1 MFGLRPNIKQ
11 TRKRYEKIYVLFV
24 LSVLTIGS
32 FAQTGQQLATN
43 TTKPANQG
51 VVVGKVVDASS
62 NSPIEYASVILL
74 SKQNSQMVSGIASD
88 KNGEFAL
95 RGIANGTYSISVTF
109 VGFKKMDLT
118 DVEITDGNPVVNLK
132 EIKLQSDAVQLKE
145 SAVVG
150 ERSAVEFKIDKKVVN
165 VSQNLAA
172 TGGTAVDV
180 LQNQPSVQVDASG
193 NLTLRGSGSF
203 TVMVDGRPSV
213 LQGTDALRQI
223 PANVID
229 NIEIITNPSAK
240 YDAEGTA
247 GIINIVTKK
256 TNLSSTSGMVNSG
269 VGSRD
274 KYNGDFNF
282 SHKTED
288 FNITLGADAR
298 RNNFLQDITIDRTQL
313 STTGINS
320 VAGLHQKRDAYNA
333 RFGFDRYFSEKL
345 TVGVTGTYGYVDMNM
360 GVNTSNSTTA
370 LGNTLPNTF
379 TKTSDNNKM
388 TAEYFNGS
396 VNVTNIFA
404 PKVNDLYFEATFTK
418 LRLPSNQIT
427 NENTS
432 LSDGTVTNSLRA
444 RENNTRRIDSRIKLN
459 YKHNIEEKNT
469 IETGLQANLFYKD
482 MDIISRDFNGV
493 TNQWITNNGYSNN
506 FSFRNNI
513 YSFYATHTNNFL
525 GLDYQAGLRL
535 EYTDRKLDQLT
546 TQQNFTYQKLHLFP
560 TLNISKKISDDQQL
574 QFSYSRRIQR
584 PFDGQLNP
592 FTYFSD
598 SYTATGGNPYLLPSF
613 THSVELNYQKSFT
626 GVYLTTQ
633 TYLRKTSDGVEQLQR
648 LDNTG
653 KISLIPENVLN
664 TTAVGAEISANIT
677 FAPWFKMDPAVNL
690 YHFNLQE
697 KQEFGIAGQNRFSWD
712 TRLNTTLMLSAAT
725 RLQLFANY
733 FPNNVTS
740 QGEIKSFMII
750 GATVRQELFERSLVA
765 TLSAQNLFGQTK
777 YNIVSNGTGFTSNLN
792 IRPEAP
798 IFNLTLS
805 YNFNNFKR
813 RNNEQV
819 DLNVN
824 GGL

>member
-1 MFGLRPNIKQ
+1 MK
-11 TRKRYEKIYVLFV
+11 KIYIL
-24 LSVLTIGS
+24 LLLTVFS
-32 FAQTGQQLATN
+32 FNVSAQTGQQLALN

-51 VVVGKVVDASS
+51 IVTGKILDASS

-74 SKQNSQMVSGIASD
+74 SKQNSQMVSGIATD

-95 RGIANGTYSISVTF
+95 RGIPTGTYILNVTF
-109 VGFKKMDLT
+109 VGFKKKDLT
-118 DVEITDGNPVVNLK
+118 DVEITESNPVVNLK

-145 SAVVG
+145 SEVVG

-180 LQNQPSVQVDASG
+180 LQNQPSIQVDANG

-223 PANVID
+223 PANAID

-256 TNLSSTSGMVNSG
+256 TNLTTTSGMVNSG

-282 SHKTED
+282 SYKSDGYNVTV
-288 FNITLGADAR
+288 GGDAR

-313 STTGINS
+313 NTTGINS
-320 VAGLHQKRDAYNA
+320 VADLHQKRDAYNA
-333 RFGFDRYFSEKL
+333 RIGFDRYFSDKL
-345 TVGVTGTYGYVDMNM
+345 TLGINGSYGYVDMNM
-360 GVNTSNSTTA
+360 TVGTTNSSVT
-370 LGNTLPNTF
+370 LGETLPSKF
-379 TKTSDNNKM
+379 TKTSDSNKM
-388 TAEYFNGS
+388 TAEYFNS
-396 VNVTNIFA
+396 SINLTNVFV

-432 LSDGTVTNSLRA
+432 LSDGTTTSTLRG
-444 RENNTRRIDSRIKLN
+444 RENNTSRIDSRIKLN
-459 YKHNIEEKNT
+459 YKHNLAEKNT
-469 IETGLQANLFYKD
+469 FEAGLQTNLFFKD
-482 MDIISRDFNGV
+482 LEIISRDFN
-493 TNQWITNNGYSNN
+493 NASQQWLINSGYSNN
-506 FSFRNNI
+506 FDFRNNI
-513 YSFYATHTNNFL
+513 YAAYTTYSDQLL
-525 GLDYQAGLRL
+525 GFEYQAGLRL

-546 TQQNFTYQKLHLFP
+546 TKESFGYQKLHLFP

-598 SYTATGGNPYLLPSF
+598 TYTSTGGNPYLLPSF

-633 TYLRKTSDGVEQLQR
+633 TYLRKTENGIEQLQT
-648 LDNTG
+648 LDNSG
-653 KISLIPENVLN
+653 RINLIPQNVLN

-677 FAPWFKMDPAVNL
+677 FAPWFKMDPSVNL
-690 YHFNLQE
+690 YNFNLQE
-697 KQEFGIAGQNRFSWD
+697 KPEFDIAGQNRFSWD
-712 TRLNTTLMLSAAT
+712 ARLNTTFMFSAAT
-725 RLQLFANY
+725 RLQFFANY

-740 QGEIKSFMII
+740 QGEIKTFMII
-750 GATVRQELFERSLVA
+750 GATVRQELFERSLIA

>member
-1 MFGLRPNIKQ
+1 MK
-11 TRKRYEKIYVLFV
+11 KIYAL
-24 LSVLTIGS
+24 LLLAVLTFNVS
-32 FAQTGQQLATN
+32 AQVGQQLASN

-51 VVVGKVVDASS
+51 IITGRIIDESS
-62 NSPIEYASVILL
+62 NAPIEYASVILL
-74 SKQNSQMVSGIASD
+74 SKQNSQMVSGIATD

-95 RGIANGTYSISVTF
+95 RGIPAGTYNLNVTF
-109 VGFKKMDLT
+109 VGFKKKDLR
-118 DVEITDGNPVVNLK
+118 DVEISESNPVVNLK

-145 SAVVG
+145 SEVVG

-165 VSQNLAA
+165 VSQNLSA

-180 LQNQPSVQVDASG
+180 LQNQPSIQVDANG

-223 PANVID
+223 PANIID

-256 TNLSSTSGMVNSG
+256 TNLTSTSGMVNSG
-269 VGSRD
+269 IGSRD

-282 SHKTED
+282 GYKTED
-288 FNITLGADAR
+288 FNLTVGADAR
-298 RNNFLQDITIDRTQL
+298 RNNFLQDITIERTQL

-320 VAGLHQKRDAYNA
+320 TADLHQKRDAYNA
-333 RFGFDRYFSEKL
+333 RFGFDRYFSDKL
-345 TVGVTGTYGYVDMNM
+345 TLGVAGTYGYVDMNM
-360 GVNTSNSTTA
+360 IVNTFNNSITT
-370 LGNTLPNTF
+370 GNPVR
-379 TKTSDNNKM
+379 TSSTRTNDNNKM

-396 VNVTNIFA
+396 VNLTNIFT

-418 LRLPSNQIT
+418 LKLPSNQIT
-427 NENTS
+427 NEKSILEDGSTS
-432 LSDGTVTNSLRA
+432 AALRG
-444 RENNTRRIDSRIKLN
+444 RENNTSRIDSRIKLN
-459 YKHNIEEKNT
+459 YKHNLADKNT
-469 IETGLQANLFYKD
+469 FEAGLQTNLFFKD
-482 MDIISRDFNGV
+482 LEIISKDFNS
-493 TNQWITNNGYSNN
+493 TTQQWLVNSGYSNN
-506 FSFRNNI
+506 FDFRNNI
-513 YSFYATHTNNFL
+513 YSAYSTYSDQLL
-525 GLDYQAGLRL
+525 GFDYQAGLRL

-546 TQQNFTYQKLHLFP
+546 TKVNFTYQKLHLFP
-560 TLNISKKISDDQQL
+560 ALNVSKKISDDQQV

-598 SYTATGGNPYLLPSF
+598 TYTATGGNPYLRPSF
-613 THSVELNYQKSFT
+613 THSVELNYQKSFD
-626 GVYLTTQ
+626 GVYLTAQ
-633 TYLRKTSDGVEQLQR
+633 TYLRKTEDGIEQIQE

-653 KISLIPENVLN
+653 RINLTPENVLN
-664 TTAVGAEISANIT
+664 TTSVGAEISANIT
-677 FAPWFKMDPAVNL
+677 FAPWFKMDPVVNL
-690 YHFNLQE
+690 YNFNLQE
-697 KQEFGIAGQNRFSWD
+697 KPQFGIAAQDRFNWD
-712 TRLNTTLMLSAAT
+712 TRINTTLMFSPAT
-725 RLQLFANY
+725 RFQFFINY
-733 FPNNVTS
+733 FPKNITS
-740 QGEIKSFMII
+740 QGEIKTFMII
-750 GATVRQELFERSLVA
+750 GATVRQEFFERKLIA

-777 YNIVSNGTGFTSNLN
+777 YNIISNGTGFVSNLN
-792 IRPEAP
+792 VKPEAP

-813 RNNEQV
+813 RNTEQV

>member
-1 MFGLRPNIKQ
+1 MK
-11 TRKRYEKIYVLFV
+11 KIYIL
-24 LSVLTIGS
+24 LLLTVFS
-32 FAQTGQQLATN
+32 FNVSAQAGQQLALN

-51 VVVGKVVDASS
+51 IVTGKILDASS

-74 SKQNSQMVSGIASD
+74 SKQNSQMVSGIATD

-95 RGIANGTYSISVTF
+95 RGIPTGTYNLNVTF
-109 VGFKKMDLT
+109 VGFKKKDLT
-118 DVEITDGNPVVNLK
+118 DVEITESNPVVNLK

-145 SAVVG
+145 SEVVG

-180 LQNQPSVQVDASG
+180 LQNQPSIQVDANG

-223 PANVID
+223 PANAID

-256 TNLSSTSGMVNSG
+256 TNLTTTSGMVNSG

-282 SHKTED
+282 SYKSDGYNVTV
-288 FNITLGADAR
+288 GGDAR

-313 STTGINS
+313 NTTGINS
-320 VAGLHQKRDAYNA
+320 VADLHQKRDAYNA
-333 RFGFDRYFSEKL
+333 RIGFDRYFSDKL
-345 TVGVTGTYGYVDMNM
+345 TLGVNGSYGYVDMNM
-360 GVNTSNSTTA
+360 TVGTTNSSVQV
-370 LGNTLPNTF
+370 GETLPSKF
-379 TKTSDNNKM
+379 TKTNDSNKM
-388 TAEYFNGS
+388 TAEYFNS
-396 VNVTNIFA
+396 SINLTNIFV

-418 LRLPSNQIT
+418 LRLPSNQLT
-427 NENTS
+427 NENIS
-432 LSDGTVTNSLRA
+432 HSDGTTSSSLKG
-444 RENNTRRIDSRIKLN
+444 RENNTSRIDSRVKLN
-459 YKHNIEEKNT
+459 YKHNLAEKNT
-469 IETGLQANLFYKD
+469 FEAGLQTNLFYKEL
-482 MDIISRDFNGV
+482 DIISKDFNSA
-493 TNQWITNNGYSNN
+493 TQQWLINSSYSNN
-506 FSFRNNI
+506 FDFRNNI
-513 YSFYATHTNNFL
+513 YAAYTTYSDQLL
-525 GLDYQAGLRL
+525 GFEYQAGLRL

-546 TQQNFTYQKLHLFP
+546 TKENFAYQKLHLFP
-560 TLNISKKISDDQQL
+560 TLNISKKISDDQQV

-598 SYTATGGNPYLLPSF
+598 TYTSTGGNPYLRPSF
-613 THSVELNYQKSFT
+613 THSVELNYQKSFQ

-633 TYLRKTSDGVEQLQR
+633 TYLRKTDDGVEQLQT
-648 LDNTG
+648 LDSAGRIN
-653 KISLIPENVLN
+653 LIPQNVLN

-677 FAPWFKMDPAVNL
+677 FAPWFKMDPSVNL
-690 YHFNLQE
+690 YNFNLQE
-697 KQEFGIAGQNRFSWD
+697 KPEFDITGQNRFSWD
-712 TRLNTTLMLSAAT
+712 ARLNTTLMLSAAT
-725 RLQLFANY
+725 RFQFFANY

-740 QGEIKSFMII
+740 QGEIKTFMII
-750 GATVRQELFERSLVA
+750 GATVRQELFERSLIA

>member
-1 MFGLRPNIKQ
+1 MK
-11 TRKRYEKIYVLFV
+11 KIYIL
-24 LSVLTIGS
+24 LLLTVFS
-32 FAQTGQQLATN
+32 FNVSAQTGQQLALN

-51 VVVGKVVDASS
+51 IVTGKILDASS

-74 SKQNSQMVSGIASD
+74 SKQNSQMVSGIATD

-95 RGIANGTYSISVTF
+95 RGIPTGTYILNVTF
-109 VGFKKMDLT
+109 VGFKKKDLT
-118 DVEITDGNPVVNLK
+118 DVEITESNPVVNLK

-145 SAVVG
+145 SEVVG

-165 VSQNLAA
+165 VNQNLAA

-180 LQNQPSVQVDASG
+180 LQNQPSIQVDANG

-223 PANVID
+223 PANAID

-256 TNLSSTSGMVNSG
+256 TNLTTTSGMVNSG

-282 SHKTED
+282 SYKSDGYNVTV
-288 FNITLGADAR
+288 GGDAR

-313 STTGINS
+313 NTTGINS
-320 VAGLHQKRDAYNA
+320 VADLHQKRDAYNT
-333 RFGFDRYFSEKL
+333 RIGFDRYFSDKL
-345 TVGVTGTYGYVDMNM
+345 TLGVNGSYGYVDMNM
-360 GVNTSNSTTA
+360 TVGTTNSSVP
-370 LGNTLPNTF
+370 LGETLPSKF
-379 TKTSDNNKM
+379 TKTSDSNKM

-396 VNVTNIFA
+396 VNLTNIFV

-432 LSDGTVTNSLRA
+432 LSDGTTTSTLRG
-444 RENNTRRIDSRIKLN
+444 RENNTSRIDSRVKLN
-459 YKHNIEEKNT
+459 YKHNLAEKNT
-469 IETGLQANLFYKD
+469 FEAGLQTNLFFKD
-482 MDIISRDFNGV
+482 LEIISRDFN
-493 TNQWITNNGYSNN
+493 NASQQWLINSGYSNN
-506 FSFRNNI
+506 FDFRNNI
-513 YSFYATHTNNFL
+513 YAAYTTYSDQLL
-525 GLDYQAGLRL
+525 GFEYQAGLRL

-546 TQQNFTYQKLHLFP
+546 TKESFGYQKLHLFP

-598 SYTATGGNPYLLPSF
+598 TYTSTGGNPYLLPSF

-633 TYLRKTSDGVEQLQR
+633 TYLRKTENGIEQLQT
-648 LDNTG
+648 LDNSG
-653 KISLIPENVLN
+653 RINLIPQNVLN

-677 FAPWFKMDPAVNL
+677 FAPWFKMDPSVNL
-690 YHFNLQE
+690 YNFNLQE
-697 KQEFGIAGQNRFSWD
+697 KPEYDIAGQNRFSWEA
-712 TRLNTTLMLSAAT
+712 RLNTTFMFSAAT
-725 RLQLFANY
+725 RFQFFANY

-740 QGEIKSFMII
+740 QGEIKTFMII
-750 GATVRQELFERSLVA
+750 GATVRQELFERSLIA

>member
-1 MFGLRPNIKQ
+1 MK
-11 TRKRYEKIYVLFV
+11 KIYILFV
-24 LSVLTIGS
+24 ITVLTLNLN
-32 FAQTGQQLATN
+32 AQQLAVN
-43 TTKPANQG
+43 TSKPANQG
-51 VVVGKVVDASS
+51 VVIGKVVDSAS
-62 NSPIEYASVILL
+62 NTPIEYASVILL

-95 RGIANGTYSISVTF
+95 RNIPTGSYNLSVTF
-109 VGFKKMDLT
+109 VGFKKKDLSE
-118 DVEITDGNPVVNLK
+118 VEISESSPVVNLK

-145 SAVVG
+145 SQVVG

-165 VSQNLAA
+165 VNQNLAA

-180 LQNQPSVQVDASG
+180 LQNQPSVQVDANG

-247 GIINIVTKK
+247 GIINVITKK
-256 TNLSSTSGMVNSG
+256 TNLTSTSGMINSG

-282 SHKTED
+282 SYKNED
-288 FNITLGADAR
+288 FNITVGADAR
-298 RNNFLQDITIDRTQL
+298 RNNNVQDITIDRTQFG
-313 STTGINS
+313 TTGINS
-320 VAGLHQKRDAYNA
+320 VADLHQKRDAYNA
-333 RFGFDRYFSEKL
+333 RFGFDRYFSDKFTL
-345 TVGVTGTYGYVDMNM
+345 GLTGTYGYVDMNM
-360 GVNTSNSTTA
+360 GVNTSNNSTVLA
-370 LGNTLPNTF
+370 NSAAGSF
-379 TKTSDNNKM
+379 TRTSDNNKM

-396 VNVTNIFA
+396 VNLTNILT

-432 LSDGTVTNSLRA
+432 LSDGTTASSQRG
-444 RENNTRRIDSRIKLN
+444 RENNTSRIDSRIKLN
-459 YKHNIEEKNT
+459 YKHNLAQKNT
-469 IETGLQANLFYKD
+469 FEAGLQATLFFKE
-482 MDIISRDFNGV
+482 MEIISRDYNSALQ
-493 TNQWITNNGYSNN
+493 QWITNNGYSNN
-506 FSFRNNI
+506 FDFRNNI
-513 YSFYATHTNNFL
+513 YAAYTTYTDQIL

-546 TQQNFTYQKLHLFP
+546 TKENFAYQKLHLFP
-560 TLNISKKISDDQQL
+560 SLNISKKISDDQQM

-626 GVYLTTQ
+626 GLYLTAQ
-633 TYLRKTSDGVEQLQR
+633 TYMRKTTDGIEQLQ
-648 LDNTG
+648 LIDNTG
-653 KISLIPENVLN
+653 RINLVPQNVLN
-664 TTAVGAEISANIT
+664 TTSIGAEISANIT

-690 YHFNLQE
+690 YNFNLQG
-697 KQEFGIAGQNRFSWD
+697 KPEFGIAEQNRFNWD
-712 TRLNTTLMLSAAT
+712 TRVNATLMLSAAT
-725 RLQLFANY
+725 RFQFFANY
-733 FPNNVTS
+733 FPKNVTS
-740 QGEIKSFMII
+740 QGEMKPFAII
-750 GATVRQELFERSLVA
+750 GATVRQEFFERQLVA

-777 YNIVSNGTGFTSNLN
+777 FNILSSGAGFTSNLN
-792 IRPEAP
+792 VRPEAP
-798 IFNLTLS
+798 VFNLTLS

-813 RNNEQV
+813 RSTEQV

-824 GGL
+824 SGL

>member
-1 MFGLRPNIKQ
+1 MK
-11 TRKRYEKIYVLFV
+11 KIYILFL
-24 LSVLTIGS
+24 LSALTINS
-32 FAQTGQQLATN
+32 IAQTGQQLAAN
-43 TTKPANQG
+43 IIKPANQG

-62 NSPIEYASVILL
+62 NTPIEYASVILL

-95 RGIANGTYSISVTF
+95 RGIANGTYSISITF
-109 VGFKKMDLT
+109 VGFKKKDLT
-118 DVEITDGNPVVNLK
+118 DVEITDGSPVVNLK

-180 LQNQPSVQVDASG
+180 LQNQPSVQVDANG

-223 PANVID
+223 PANAID

-247 GIINIVTKK
+247 GIINVVTKK

-274 KYNGDFNF
+274 KYNGDFNV
-282 SHKTED
+282 SYKNED
-288 FNITLGADAR
+288 YNITVGADAR
-298 RNNFLQDITIDRTQL
+298 RSNFLQDITIDRTQ
-313 STTGINS
+313 SNATGINS
-320 VAGLHQKRDAYNA
+320 VADLHQKRDGYNA
-333 RFGFDRYFSEKL
+333 RVGFDRYFSDKL
-345 TVGVTGTYGYVDMNM
+345 TLGINGAYGYADMNM
-360 GVNTSNSTTA
+360 GVTTSNNATQLNGTQTS
-370 LGNTLPNTF
+370 GF
-379 TKTSDNNKM
+379 TKTSDVNKM
-388 TAEYFNGS
+388 TAEYFNSS
-396 VNVTNIFA
+396 VNLTNIFT

-432 LSDGTVTNSLRA
+432 LSDGTVTSSLRG
-444 RENNTRRIDSRIKLN
+444 RENNTSRIDSRIKLN
-459 YKHNIEEKNT
+459 YKHNLAEKNT
-469 IETGLQANLFYKD
+469 FEAGLQTNLFFKE
-482 MDIISRDFNGV
+482 MNIVSKDFN
-493 TNQWITNNGYSNN
+493 NASRQWVLNSGYSNN
-506 FSFRNNI
+506 FDFRNNI
-513 YSFYATHTNNFL
+513 YSAFTTYSDQLL
-525 GLDYQAGLRL
+525 GFEYQAGLRL

-546 TQQNFTYQKLHLFP
+546 TKQNFTYQKLHLFP

-633 TYLRKTSDGVEQLQR
+633 TYLRKTSDGVEQLQT

-653 KISLIPENVLN
+653 RINLIPQNVLN

-677 FAPWFKMDPAVNL
+677 FAQWFKLDPSVNL
-690 YHFNLQE
+690 YNFNLQE
-697 KQEFGIAGQNRFSWD
+697 KPEFGIAGQNRFSWD
-712 TRLNTTLMLSAAT
+712 TKINATLMLSAAT
-725 RLQLFANY
+725 RFQFFANY
-733 FPNNVTS
+733 FPDNVTS
-740 QGEIKSFMII
+740 QGEIKTFMII
-750 GATVRQELFERSLVA
+750 GATVRQEFFERSLIA
-765 TLSAQNLFGQTK
+765 TLSAQNLFGQTR
-777 YNIVSNGTGFTSNLN
+777 YNIISNGTGFTSNTN

-813 RNNEQV
+813 RSNEQV

-824 GGL
+824 SGL